1 MIKVIMFV
9 KLDMLSL
16 NRLEVQQV
24 DHVLYIFPNK
34 PTLITRVSGVSFH

>member
-16 NRLEVQQV
+16 NRLELQQV
-24 DHVLYIFPNK
+24 DHVLYIFLNK
-34 PTLITRVSGVSFH
+34 PIRTTRVGGVSFN